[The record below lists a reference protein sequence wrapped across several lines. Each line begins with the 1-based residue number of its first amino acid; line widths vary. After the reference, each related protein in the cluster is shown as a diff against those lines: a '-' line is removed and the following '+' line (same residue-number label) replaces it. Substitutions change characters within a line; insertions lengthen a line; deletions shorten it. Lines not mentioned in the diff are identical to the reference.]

1 MTPPWKMK
9 PSVVV
14 PCSILIGFGALSPA
28 NAWLM
33 NARGCNSKH
42 DTASCQSR
50 GDRGVISPPEAARY
64 DARAPSWALPS
75 PAQPSPAQPRTPSQ
89 RVPPARAQS
98 VIPMRAPQHGNK
110 ALKMKMSQL
119 SPSRWTAHAPITTD
133 QSPHSTAA
141 LPLQHRRGC
150 PAVSPAPSPSK
161 SLR

>member
-1 MTPPWKMK
+1 
-9 PSVVV
+9 
-14 PCSILIGFGALSPA
+14 
-28 NAWLM
+28 M
-33 NARGCNSKH
+33 NALGCNSKH

-98 VIPMRAPQHGNK
+98 VIHMRAPQHGNK

-133 QSPHSTAA
+133 QPPHSRTPIAA
-141 LPLQHRRGC
+141 QARVPGRFPRPFPKQK
-150 PAVSPAPSPSK
+150 PSIN
-161 SLR
+161 